1 VKGAVLRGFATAET
15 PLLVE
20 EVTRI
25 AQAAAFRH
33 LVTPGGYTMSVA
45 MTNCGRASWVRRR
58 MAERGRFELPEPVKV
73 QRFSRPPHSTTL
85 PPLRD
90 ETPL

>member
-1 VKGAVLRGFATAET
+1 LSMK
-15 PLLVE
+15 PL
-20 EVTRI
+20 
-25 AQAAAFRH
+25 
-33 LVTPGGYTMSVA
+33 
-45 MTNCGRASWVRRR
+45 
-58 MAERGRFELPEPVKV
+58 AERGRFELPEPVKV